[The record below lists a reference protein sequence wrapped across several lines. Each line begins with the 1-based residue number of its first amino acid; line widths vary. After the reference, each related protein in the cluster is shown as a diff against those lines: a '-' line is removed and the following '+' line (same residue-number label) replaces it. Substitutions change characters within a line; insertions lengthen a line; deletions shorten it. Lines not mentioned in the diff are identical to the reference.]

1 MKQTEKRSSI
11 DTQAYKITFEKGK
24 TKRKIFKLIRTESER
39 ERERETS
46 GVDSIPFLQS
56 VVHESKIYETPNQ
69 RNSILSEKIRGKI
82 LGKRK
87 RPEIASRGGF
97 WFSKRQKTK

>member
-1 MKQTEKRSSI
+1 MKQTEKRSAI

-24 TKRKIFKLIRTESER
+24 TKRKIFKFICR

-69 RNSILSEKIRGKI
+69 RNSILSEKIRGKNTW
-82 LGKRK
+82 KEEETRDSF
-87 RPEIASRGGF
+87 ERGVLVF
-97 WFSKRQKTK
+97 KKTEN